1 MRTLVIIAV
10 LATAVAAVGAQ
21 PPQQVSGQASQPLF
35 HIERTMNANKLY
47 YEANLTA
54 EGKIDPEQP
63 VKAYWIMWAKDPSGK
78 TTEGMNL
85 IERTKVYGFNI
96 SPDKSGKHFNMT
108 LKPFKERLIKVYLQ
122 EGKARAEMII
132 DGRPSY
138 FTKMHIFSKGNS
150 KPDSIKLYGTD
161 VEFGTKT
168 YELFVP
174 PK

>member
-1 MRTLVIIAV
+1 MRTATILAV
-10 LATAVAAVGAQ
+10 LLAAASMGATQ
-21 PPQQVSGQASQPLF
+21 TTQPLF

-47 YEANLTA
+47 YEARIGA
-54 EGKIDPEQP
+54 DGAIDASDP

-85 IERTKVYGFNI
+85 LERTKVYGYNI
-96 SPDKSGKHFNMT
+96 KPDASGKRFNMT
-108 LKPFKERLIKVYLQ
+108 LKPFKDRLIKVYM
-122 EGKARAEMII
+122 ARDTVRAEMII

-138 FTKMHIFSKGNS
+138 FTKMFIYSKGNS

-161 VEFGTKT
+161 VELGSKT
-168 YELFVP
+168 YEMFVP